1 MLPAL
6 NWTSPGSRRAVIMG
20 CGQIGSSIAGILA
33 EDGWSLHM
41 IDLDPAAFSLL
52 PAGMINDGQVVAIVG
67 DGTLESD
74 LRKSSTQDAEVF
86 VAVSGKDAR
95 NALAAQIAKHVLQV
109 KTVIC
114 RVNDPASK
122 EMYEQFGIVT
132 VSATALV
139 TDMILQAA
147 RS

>member
-6 NWTSPGSRRAVIMG
+6 NWTNPGSRRAAIMG
-20 CGQIGSSIAGILA
+20 CGQIGSSIASTLA

-41 IDLDPAAFSLL
+41 IDIDPAAFSLL
-52 PAGMINDGQVVAIVG
+52 PAGMVDDGHIVAIVG

-74 LRKSSTQDAEVF
+74 LRKASAQDADVF

-109 KTVIC
+109 PTVIC
-114 RVNDPASK
+114 RVNDPAAK

-132 VSATALV
+132 ISATGLV
-139 TDMILQAA
+139 TEMILQAA
-147 RS
+147 RQ